1 MVLKKHSKVIG
12 WDDGPFEFGERESV
26 PLVGVVTRGGDQ
38 VDGVLK
44 TEVEVDGVDAT
55 TTLITTINGSKHS
68 QELQLIILDGI
79 TFGGFNV
86 VDIKKLANETD
97 IPVLAVTRK
106 KFDLQAIRETL
117 GNLANFERRW
127 EAVINAGD
135 SDYARVRGSKIY
147 FQKASL
153 SVEEA
158 KQAISITTTH
168 SSSPE
173 TIRLADMIAR
183 AIVSGES

>member
-12 WDDGPFEFGERESV
+12 WDDGPFEFGEREMV

-44 TEVEVDGVDAT
+44 TEVEVDGLDAT

-106 KFDLQAIRETL
+106 KFDLQAIKKAL

-127 EAVINAGD
+127 EAVLNAGD
-135 SDYARVRGSKIY
+135 SDYAKVRGSKIY
-147 FQKASL
+147 FQTASL

-158 KQAISITTTH
+158 KQAISITTTY
-168 SSSPE
+168 SSLPE
-173 TIRLADMIAR
+173 PVRLADMIAR